1 MNRKSTYNHS
11 VKPGRWINRFFDV
24 STSHYISLKSLWTCH
39 CLWMNNESC
48 IRHDAI
54 IRWNVIRRI
63 ATFRRNVIWRIG
75 MRLNVIRCFDETS
88 FDELTR
94 LNCILPIRN
103 FWRDNNKME
112 MEGHKHIFFSLS
124 SFWRIKQNFNRYE
137 YPQRDGQNDKDF
149 DQSGREFY
157 YLWGLFHTPL
167 KPP

>member
-94 LNCILPIRN
+94 HDWAASFRSEIFDATIIKWKWKATNTFSFPFHLSEGLNRILTDTN
-103 FWRDNNKME
+103 THKE
-112 MEGHKHIFFSLS
+112 MDKTIKISIKVGVS
-124 SFWRIKQNFNRYE
+124 STT
-137 YPQRDGQNDKDF
+137 
-149 DQSGREFY
+149 SGACFIH
-157 YLWGLFHTPL
+157 L
-167 KPP
+167 